1 MLRHQ
6 GPARV
11 FDDEDEAC
19 AAIRQDKVTAGDV
32 IVIRYEGPMGGPGM
46 REMLDSLEAL
56 RSKGLDSSV
65 ALVTDGRFSGATR
78 GPAIGHVCPEAAAGG
93 PIAIVQE
100 NDIIEIDIPGRRID
114 LRVPEDE
121 IRRRLSARK
130 ERKPKITVGYLARY
144 ATMVGAAD
152 EGAILHP
159 SPAHEAR

>member
-1 MLRHQ
+1 
-6 GPARV
+6 
-11 FDDEDEAC
+11 
-19 AAIRQDKVTAGDV
+19 
-32 IVIRYEGPMGGPGM
+32 
-46 REMLDSLEAL
+46 
-56 RSKGLDSSV
+56 
-65 ALVTDGRFSGATR
+65 
-78 GPAIGHVCPEAAAGG
+78 
-93 PIAIVQE
+93 VQE
-100 NDIIEIDIPGRRID
+100 NDIVEIDIPGRRID